1 MLPVEGDDERATRV
15 EATLVASRP
24 VGVEGGTGGVAGVGW
39 KTAHTAYQSVA
50 EERVAVPCWP
60 PAALDV
66 MSSSNE
72 DSFAVCARGVY
83 GTPTLLPGVT
93 EPGAGEVIT
102 AAYTSSPAPTASVEP
117 APTAAPSAARAA
129 AIWATLPATATP

>member
-1 MLPVEGDDERATRV
+1 TPTGLEATSVASTRVALAWSLPVEGGDHASATRV

-24 VGVEGGTGGVAGVGW
+24 VGVEGGSGAVAGVGW

-66 MSSSNE
+66 VSSSNV
-72 DSFAVCARGVY
+72 DPFAVCVRAVY
-83 GTPTLLPGVT
+83 G
-93 EPGAGEVIT
+93 
-102 AAYTSSPAPTASVEP
+102 
-117 APTAAPSAARAA
+117 
-129 AIWATLPATATP
+129 

>member
-1 MLPVEGDDERATRV
+1 ADQESVTRV

-24 VGVEGGTGGVAGVGW
+24 VGAEGGTGGVVGKRW

-72 DSFAVCARGVY
+72 DPFAVCVRAVY
-83 GTPTLLPGVT
+83 GTPRLLPGVT
-93 EPGAGEVIT
+93 EPGAGGVIT
-102 AAYTSSPAPTASVEP
+102 AAYTSSPAPVTAVEP
-117 APTAAPSAARAA
+117 VPTAVPS
-129 AIWATLPATATP
+129 